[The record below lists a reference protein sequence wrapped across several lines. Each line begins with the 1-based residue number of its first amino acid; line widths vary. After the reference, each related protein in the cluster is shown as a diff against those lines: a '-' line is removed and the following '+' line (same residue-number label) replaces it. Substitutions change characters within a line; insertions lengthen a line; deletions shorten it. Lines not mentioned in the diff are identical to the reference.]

1 MAFRSRAAT
10 CVSALALVMPL
21 CPAQNETATAAP
33 CRRHNPVPILMYH
46 VVAVAPPDAPYPN
59 LFVSPERFRKQVS
72 YLARHGYRGV
82 TLDEVWA
89 HWRHCEPLPRKPV
102 VVSFDDGFG
111 SWRRVAFPVLER
123 RGWLGTMNLA
133 LSHLNG
139 IDVRR
144 RWVRKLIRAG
154 WELDSH
160 TLTHAD
166 LTTLGSDSLRNEVA
180 GSRRRLQRI
189 FHVPVHFF
197 CYPSGR
203 YNERVIAAVKAA
215 GYLGATTT
223 IEGLATPDGR
233 YTLRRVR
240 VNGDDS
246 PAEVYEHV
254 RG

>member
-1 MAFRSRAAT
+1 MARHDEPRAE
-10 CVSALALVMPL
+10 P
-21 CPAQNETATAAP
+21 
-33 CRRHNPVPILMYH
+33 
-46 VVAVAPPDAPYPN
+46 
-59 LFVSPERFRKQVS
+59 PERNRCPS
-72 YLARHGYRGV
+72 ADLLDLA
-82 TLDEVWA
+82 
-89 HWRHCEPLPRKPV
+89 
-102 VVSFDDGFG
+102 FDDH
-111 SWRRVAFPVLER
+111 
-123 RGWLGTMNLA
+123 T
-133 LSHLNG
+133 
-139 IDVRR
+139 
-144 RWVRKLIRAG
+144 AG

-180 GSRRRLQRI
+180 GSRRRLRRI

-246 PAEVYEHV
+246 PAEVYEHA